1 MESIEK
7 IVAKQL
13 LDIKAVKLNPENPFT
28 WASGWKSPIYCDN
41 RKVLSYPAARKVVY
55 EAFVE
60 IIKKQFKD
68 VDVIAGVATGAA
80 MCGARPV
87 AEIMH
92 VDFIGCCFDIVL
104 NQMSKM
110 CYKTNGQVNVPLVIR
125 TQCGRGRSNGCTQSQ
140 SLESLLTHIPGLK
153 VVMPSTPYDAKG
165 LLKSAIRDNDP
176 VIFIEHKGLYQTRG
190 EIPEEEYV
198 LPIGKADIKQEGT
211 DVTIITYSKSVLMA
225 LDAAK
230 ELGNKGFLRR
240 NFCEIIHGCSVDNG
254 TVKVTCKDLEGL
266 NLFGV
271 LLKNLCGSNCIRLA
285 DCDCGHTDKVLLHFT
300 EANLITSSACKRIL
314 HNHVLNACFTKSLTH
329 LCVVINGNTL
339 VIYKNTCSG
348 SLKLLCEL
356 CNDLL
361 LLSKNRIAGHLIH
374 LPMKFGK

>member
-1 MESIEK
+1 MYREAIAAALAEEMRRDETVFVMGEDVA
-7 IVAKQL
+7 IVGGVYKATKGL
-13 LDIKAVKLNPENPFT
+13 LEEFGPQRVRNTP
-28 WASGWKSPIYCDN
+28 
-41 RKVLSYPAARKVVY
+41 LSELA
-55 EAFVE
+55 
-60 IIKKQFKD
+60 IM
-68 VDVIAGVATGAA
+68 GTATGAA

-92 VDFIGCCFDIVL
+92 IDFIGCGFDILL

-110 CYKTNGQVNVPLVIR
+110 RYKTNGQVTVPLVIR

-230 ELGNKGFLRR
+230 ELETAGISAEVLDLR
-240 NFCEIIHGCSVDNG
+240 
-254 TVKVTCKDLEGL
+254 
-266 NLFGV
+266 
-271 LLKNLCGSNCIRLA
+271 
-285 DCDCGHTDKVLLHFT
+285 
-300 EANLITSSACKRIL
+300 
-314 HNHVLNACFTKSLTH
+314 
-329 LCVVINGNTL
+329 TL
-339 VIYKNTCSG
+339 VPLDFEAIKESVSKTGRVLIVHEACERSG
-348 SLKLLCEL
+348 YGAEIAAQIVDKLFDELDAPILRVCGENIPVPNATLPEVESAPTVAKIVAAAKKLCQ
-356 CNDLL
+356 
-361 LLSKNRIAGHLIH
+361 GG
-374 LPMKFGK
+374 KFRG

>member
-1 MESIEK
+1 MKRVMYREAIAAALEEEMRRDEK
-7 IVAKQL
+7 VFVMGEDVAIVGGVYKATKGL
-13 LDIKAVKLNPENPFT
+13 LEEFGPQRVRNTP
-28 WASGWKSPIYCDN
+28 
-41 RKVLSYPAARKVVY
+41 LSELA
-55 EAFVE
+55 
-60 IIKKQFKD
+60 IM
-68 VDVIAGVATGAA
+68 GTATGAA

-92 VDFIGCCFDIVL
+92 IDFIGCGFDILL

-110 CYKTNGQVNVPLVIR
+110 RYKTNGQVTVPLVIR

-230 ELGNKGFLRR
+230 ELETAGISAEVLDLR
-240 NFCEIIHGCSVDNG
+240 
-254 TVKVTCKDLEGL
+254 
-266 NLFGV
+266 
-271 LLKNLCGSNCIRLA
+271 
-285 DCDCGHTDKVLLHFT
+285 
-300 EANLITSSACKRIL
+300 
-314 HNHVLNACFTKSLTH
+314 
-329 LCVVINGNTL
+329 TL
-339 VIYKNTCSG
+339 VPLDFEAIKESVSKTGRVLIVHEACERSG
-348 SLKLLCEL
+348 YGAEIAAQIVDKLFDELDAPILRVCGENIPVPNATLPEVESAPTVAKIVAAAKKLCQ
-356 CNDLL
+356 
-361 LLSKNRIAGHLIH
+361 GG
-374 LPMKFGK
+374 KFRG